1 METLADIAQEIATCT
16 ACALCVGAT
25 NPVPGEGSPTAKVM
39 LIGEAPGANE
49 DRLGRPFVGASGKLL
64 DQLLL
69 LAGLQRADVFIA
81 NVVKHRPPDNR
92 DPLPDEIAAC
102 RPFLLRQLAV
112 INPVF
117 IVTLGRHAAGR
128 WLPNSKITQIHGKP
142 HVVGHRIVVPMLHPA
157 TALYQ
162 RSNLA
167 LLEEDF
173 RGLGALLQ
181 THGQ

>member
-1 METLADIAQEIATCT
+1 METLTDIAQEIAACT

-25 NPVPGEGSPTAKVM
+25 NPVPGEGNARARVM
-39 LIGEAPGANE
+39 LIGEAPGAQE

-81 NVVKHRPPDNR
+81 NVVKHRPPENR
-92 DPLPDEIAAC
+92 DPLPAEIAAC

-112 INPVF
+112 INPAF

-128 WLPNSKITQIHGKP
+128 WLPNSKITHIHGQP
-142 HVVGHRIVVPMLHPA
+142 HTVGARVVVPMLHPA

-167 LLEEDF
+167 LLEADF
-173 RGLGALLQ
+173 RALGALIR
-181 THGQ
+181 T